1 MMNKKFLIISGLI
14 VAGLALFFM
23 RHNDAPKEA
32 AAVTQTQDMKAN
44 TRIDAELTD
53 ASPQPANDV
62 PPIPPTQTR
71 DVKSLPEFKVGVTAG
86 PHATIMEFVKQQ
98 AIMEGLNIK
107 VVEFND
113 FILPN
118 AALDH
123 GDVMANSYQHKIFL
137 DDQCKTR
144 GYHLTAVARS
154 VVLPLGVYAF
164 SLKNL
169 NDLKVGGTVLIPN
182 DPTNGARALLLLKK
196 LGLIT
201 LKDTAFPSI
210 MDVNDNPK
218 KLIIK
223 ELDAPMLPRAMV
235 DADLAVINT
244 DWIFV
249 AGLDPSKAL
258 AKEESDS
265 PYANIIVVRSG
276 TENDPN
282 VKKFVEVFQSP
293 AVKKFIETEFKGAV
307 IPAF

>member
-44 TRIDAELTD
+44 TKIDAELTD

-201 LKDTAFPSI
+201 LKDTTFPSI
-210 MDVNDNPK
+210 MDIDDNPK

-223 ELDAPMLPRAMV
+223 ELDAPMLPRAMI

>member
-1 MMNKKFLIISGLI
+1 MNKKFLIISGLI

-23 RHNDAPKEA
+23 RHNDAPKET
-32 AAVTQTQDMKAN
+32 VTQTQDIKKIN
-44 TRIDAELTD
+44 AELAD
-53 ASPQPANDV
+53 ASPQPAKDV
-62 PPIPPTQTR
+62 PPTPVTQTR
-71 DVKSLPEFKVGVTAG
+71 DVKLLPEFKVGVTAG

-201 LKDTAFPSI
+201 LKDTTFPSI
-210 MDVNDNPK
+210 MDIDDNPK

>member
-1 MMNKKFLIISGLI
+1 MNKKFLIISGLI

-44 TRIDAELTD
+44 TKIDAELTD

-201 LKDTAFPSI
+201 LKDTTFPSI
-210 MDVNDNPK
+210 MDIDDNPK

-282 VKKFVEVFQSP
+282 VKKFVEIFQSP

>member
-1 MMNKKFLIISGLI
+1 MNKKFLIISGLI

>member
-1 MMNKKFLIISGLI
+1 MNKKFLIISGLI

-44 TRIDAELTD
+44 TKIDAELTD

-201 LKDTAFPSI
+201 LKDTTFPSI
-210 MDVNDNPK
+210 MDIDDNPK

-223 ELDAPMLPRAMV
+223 ELDAPMLPRAMI